1 MKTLSNYFLRGLLVL
16 VPAVLTVFALLWA
29 VVSLDSF
36 FRKIFRTNIPGLGL
50 IITVVLIIALGY
62 LASHFIGR
70 RLFDFIDRLFSK
82 IPLAKLLYFAS
93 KDFLQAFAG
102 DRKSFDKPVLVELLP
117 SGPSAIGFV
126 TKDNLDSLGLTGSVA
141 VYMPQSYNFAGQ
153 MLILPA
159 QRIKPLPIS
168 SAEAM
173 KFTVSGGVSST

>member
-1 MKTLSNYFLRGLLVL
+1 MKKLRNYFLRGLLVL
-16 VPAVLTVFALLWA
+16 VPAVLTIFAVLWA
-29 VVSLDSF
+29 VMSLDGL
-36 FRKIFRTNIPGLGL
+36 FRRIFRIDIPGVGL

-62 LASHFIGR
+62 LASHFIGH
-70 RLFDFIDRLFSK
+70 RLFDFVDRLFSK

-93 KDFLQAFAG
+93 KDFLQALTG
-102 DRKSFDKPVLVELLP
+102 DRKGFDKPVLVELLP
-117 SGPSAIGFV
+117 DGPSAIGFV
-126 TKDNLDSLGLTGSVA
+126 TKDNLASLGLAGSVA

-173 KFTVSGGVSST
+173 KFIVSGGVSST